1 MMKELLRSKSMIGFI
16 LFVVG
21 VVSINSVNI
30 KSEVKMSNEVN
41 NSNQIVYNK

>member
-1 MMKELLRSKSMIGFI
+1 MKELLRSKAMIGFI

-30 KSEVKMSNEVN
+30 KSEIKMSNEVN